1 MSSDANSVSTPAP
14 ANKQLVMGAVLATFL
29 LASLGQ
35 TIITT
40 SLPIIVADLGGIE
53 YISWAVTAYL
63 LAATVAAPMF
73 GKLGDMYGRKL
84 LLQIG
89 IGIFLCASVLAA
101 LSVNM
106 TMMVV
111 CRFLQGLGGGGL
123 IVTAMASIGDVLSPR
138 ERGKAQGFIGAAFG
152 LSTIIGPLLGG
163 LIVEALSWR
172 WLFFVNIPVGV
183 LAFAVISIAFESRTK
198 GASRQ
203 IDYLGAALLTTT
215 LASLVIYTSIGGT
228 ILPWFS
234 AQALALPAIALV
246 ALVGFVFAEQKSEE
260 PILPLFLFRNNAFLV
275 SNSVGFVVGT
285 VMFGVIT
292 FLPSYMLIVRGFSP
306 TVAGLALVPMMA
318 GMIGS
323 STWAGHYISRT
334 GRYKILPIGSTVLL
348 AVGMLLF
355 VTLDVNTPIPLVA
368 IYMLLVGL
376 GMGPVQSVGITA
388 IQNSV
393 PRSELGV
400 GTASVQMFRQ
410 IGGSLGVSGLGALFA
425 NRLAIETATVGHPE
439 GTAAF
444 AVEALAR
451 LPEVEKLELL
461 HAYTSALHPIFWVAA
476 VAAVIASVLSWLLVE
491 EPLAETPARAQP
503 EPSAAE

>member
-1 MSSDANSVSTPAP
+1 MPSDANAVATPAP
-14 ANKQLVMGAVLATFL
+14 VNKKLVMGAVLSTFL

-89 IGIFLCASVLAA
+89 IGIFLFGSILAA
-101 LSVNM
+101 LSVDM

-163 LIVEALSWR
+163 LIVEVLNWR
-172 WLFFVNIPVGV
+172 WLFLVNVPVGV
-183 LAFAVISIAFESRTK
+183 MAFAIISIAFESRTK
-198 GASRQ
+198 GQARK
-203 IDYLGAALLTTT
+203 IDYPGAALLTTT
-215 LASLVIYTSIGGT
+215 LAALVIYTSIGGT

-234 AQALALPAIALV
+234 AEALTLLVIAFLALI
-246 ALVGFVFAEQKSEE
+246 GFVLVERRSPE
-260 PILPLFLFRNNAFLV
+260 PILPLFLFKNNAFLV
-275 SNSVGFVVGT
+275 SNAVGFVVGT

-306 TVAGLALVPMMA
+306 TAAGFALVPMMA
-318 GMIGS
+318 GMIFS
-323 STWAGHYISRT
+323 STWAGHFIART
-334 GRYKILPIGSTVLL
+334 GRYKMLPIASTALL

-355 VTLDVNTPIPLVA
+355 VTLDVATPIPLVA
-368 IYMLLVGL
+368 LYMLLVGL

-393 PRSELGV
+393 ARSEMGV

-425 NRLAIETATVGHPE
+425 NRIAIETATVGHPE

-451 LPEVEKLELL
+451 LPEAEKLELL
-461 HAYTSALHPIFWVAA
+461 RAYTSSLHPIFWVAA
-476 VAAVIASVLSWLLVE
+476 GAAIVASLLSMLLVE
-491 EPLAETPARAQP
+491 TPLADTTAEVAREPA
-503 EPSAAE
+503 AAE